1 MGRKILVPFDTSG
14 DLSWVTGGNS
24 GFLKLNTT
32 TTLTIVSDQIP
43 LGKIDKESDGGH
55 AIPSPVAHIDYV
67 ADSIINV
74 EDNRENQITHQW
86 RGIMAMIGL
95 TNMYNFQITMEPI
108 DYNQMDGRTNQV
120 LGSAFRSKMGNR
132 GFLIRKEGV
141 PIALTH
147 NRVIICPFKK
157 VDHEAE
163 IFQNVPWYQDG
174 KWQNVCQCLQEHE
187 KQKLAGWLASFP
199 VDGSNVVNQIQAF
212 IKDLSAAPMLGTTR
226 PLISE
231 HLKDELAIVPIGFNP
246 GAQNDSFANVPGFST
261 PYPAIFNPSVTIAT
275 GIPGSRLGTSKSLF
289 FTSGNSYFNVL
300 SPLTEDMTDLL
311 DDPDVNISLKNIEV
325 HAKDFSL
332 KKELEIIAVFLI
344 DGVEDRKSR
353 VYKTE
358 EINLV
363 QAFPYVSLWPY
374 VDLPKGEWKQY
385 YFTLYEND
393 SIRTKI
399 FTSADKIRR
408 IETGKNGTSEIFIQ
422 GCKKKESVATGYE
435 WKLAIYPFIPK
446 FLHFYARLNGTSEI
460 IDLGVVF
467 IDRPTEP
474 ALVCNAC
481 TIPFKIAIDF
491 GTTNSICMIH
501 NMGDE
506 SLKLVDKIAV
516 KVLCGATTN
525 NTADLENFHDH
536 YWVPLADKEGK
547 VPSISLLY
555 NTPMGTGVEPF
566 EQGKMLYVDESVLN
580 SLMEMCPGSNF
591 QTIGVY
597 SDLKF
602 GAGRMTG
609 NVQEKFAA
617 HVFIMNMLLDAV
629 LQAKLHG
636 AQTMEL
642 RVSIPSEE
650 FQRGLT
656 PIWNSVVSFITSN
669 ITNGLTLHQVTGFVT
684 EAEAASRC
692 YQKRLGGDIAADP
705 FAGYAI
711 VDIGGGTSDISLWK
725 ASSRG
730 SELAE
735 CKGSVSLQYA
745 GRRMIIQSIFNLFHQ
760 RESMGLFRKLWK
772 NTTGPYSDKINSLI
786 EQYELLAPSI
796 DLLGSMEDDPK
807 YKSAR
812 SIIETL
818 IERAHFNYDFIFNP
832 MYAGQFHPLLLT
844 LKLKFFSV
852 FYVVTQFITMEK
864 ACDCNPGIYR
874 IFTAGGSS
882 RALQLCEDGLSM
894 DQFNVSGFGTFVRA
908 ASAYTITGNTDD
920 YFYIDIQGPVI
931 TDKQEVVKGLL
942 VDVEVSASQSHPT
955 PAPARPSFGGIG
967 GIGKKKAAEASGSA
981 EALTMAP
988 MKKSAG
994 TKIVPTG
1001 ELQKQLKEDFEDY
1014 LENYILPALSDLS
1027 GFDAEEYI
1035 NKFTVVGNPAVNKLF
1050 ARRCGNLANEVYGNP
1065 EYPDALKRD
1074 IFIMLMF
1081 DEVVNAVIRPEE

>member
-108 DYNQMDGRTNQV
+108 DYNHMDGRTNQV
-120 LGSAFRSKMGNR
+120 LGNAFRNKMGSR

-163 IFQNVPWYQDG
+163 IFQNVPWYQNG

-199 VDGSNVVNQIQAF
+199 VDGSNVVTQIQAF
-212 IKDLSAAPMLGTTR
+212 IKDLSVTPMLGTTR

-289 FTSGNSYFNVL
+289 FTSGSSYFNVL

-435 WKLAIYPFIPK
+435 WKLAIYPSIPK

-481 TIPFKIAIDF
+481 TIPFKVAIDF

-547 VPSISLLY
+547 IPSISLLY

-609 NVQEKFAA
+609 NAQEKFAA

-636 AQTMEL
+636 AQTIEL

-669 ITNGLTLHQVTGFVT
+669 ITNGLTLHPVTGFVT

-725 ASSRG
+725 ASSHG
-730 SELAE
+730 SKLAE

-760 RESMGLFRKLWK
+760 RESMDLFRKLWK
-772 NTTGPYSDKINSLI
+772 NTTGPYSEKINSLI
-786 EQYELLAPSI
+786 DQYEMLAPSI

-852 FYVVTQFITMEK
+852 FYVVTQFIRMEN

-931 TDKQEVVKGLL
+931 ADKQEVVKGLL
-942 VDVEVSASQSHPT
+942 VDVEMPSSQPQPE
-955 PAPARPSFGGIG
+955 PALARPAFGGIG
-967 GIGKKKAAEASGSA
+967 GIGRKRAAEASGSA
-981 EALTMAP
+981 GALAMAP
-988 MKKSAG
+988 MKKSVG

-1001 ELQKQLKEDFEDY
+1001 ELQRQLKEDFEDY

-1035 NKFTVVGNPAVNKLF
+1035 SKFTVVGNPAVNKLF